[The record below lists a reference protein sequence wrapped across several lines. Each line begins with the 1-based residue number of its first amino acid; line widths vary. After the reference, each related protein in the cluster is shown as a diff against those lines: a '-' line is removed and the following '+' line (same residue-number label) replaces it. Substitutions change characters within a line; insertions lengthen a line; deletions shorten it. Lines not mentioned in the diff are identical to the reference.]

1 MNDIPLSVLI
11 GALVFLIFL
20 AAFFSGSET
29 GLLTLNR
36 YRLRHLVKIKHR
48 GAIHAQALLQRT
60 DRLIGLLL
68 LGNNFANNLATAI
81 ATVIGLQLLGDA
93 GAAIAVGVL
102 TIVGMIFAEV
112 APKTLAALYP
122 ERVAFP
128 AAYVL
133 RPLIK
138 LLYPVVWLV
147 SALSNGVLKLLGVSI
162 GVSEKNHLSHEEL
175 RTVVNE
181 AGALIPQ
188 RHQRMLLSILDL
200 EKITVEDIMVP
211 RNEIVGLDLNDD
223 WEQIL
228 TQLTSSQH
236 TRLLVYRDG
245 IDNVVGILH
254 LREALRLMSLSR
266 EDFNKEALM
275 EVMKDPYFVPEGTPL
290 NTQLLNFQRQ
300 KRRIG
305 LVVNEYGDIQ
315 GLVTLEDILEE
326 IVGEFTSDPYA
337 TVSDVYPQADGTYL
351 VDGSTNIRDL
361 NRMMHWDLPTDGPK
375 TLNGL
380 ILEYLETIPAPGT
393 SLRLAGY
400 PIDIIQTTEN
410 AVKMVKV
417 NPVLRIKEEH
427 QEQ

>member
-1 MNDIPLSVLI
+1 MNDIPLGVLI

-60 DRLIGLLL
+60 DRLIGLLI
-68 LGNNFANNLATAI
+68 LGNNFANNLATAV
-81 ATVIGLQLLGDA
+81 ATVIGLQLLGEA
-93 GAAIAVGVL
+93 GAAVAVGLL
-102 TIVGMIFAEV
+102 TIVGTIFTDV
-112 APKTLAALYP
+112 APKTLGALYS

-133 RPLIK
+133 RPLLK

-147 SALSNGVLKLLGVSI
+147 SALSNGVLRLLGVSI
-162 GVSEKNHLSHEEL
+162 GASERNHLSYEEL
-175 RTVVNE
+175 RSVVNE

-228 TQLTSSQH
+228 AQLTSSQH

-254 LREALRLMSLSR
+254 LREALRMMSR

-417 NPVLRIKEEH
+417 NPVLRIKEEQ
-427 QEQ
+427 QEL

>member
-1 MNDIPLSVLI
+1 MNDIPLGALI

-60 DRLIGLLL
+60 DRLIGLLI
-68 LGNNFANNLATAI
+68 LGNNFANNLATAV
-81 ATVIGLQLLGDA
+81 ATVIGLQLLGEA
-93 GAAIAVGVL
+93 GAAIAVGLL
-102 TIVGMIFAEV
+102 TIVGTIFTDV
-112 APKTLAALYP
+112 APKTLGALYS

-128 AAYVL
+128 AAYML
-133 RPLIK
+133 RPLLK
-138 LLYPVVWLV
+138 LFYPVVWLV
-147 SALSNGVLKLLGVSI
+147 SALSNGVLKLVGVSI
-162 GVSEKNHLSHEEL
+162 GASEKNHLSHEEL

-228 TQLTSSQH
+228 AQLTSSQH

-254 LREALRLMSLSR
+254 LREALRLMSR
-266 EDFNKEALM
+266 EDFNKEALK
-275 EVMKDPYFVPEGTPL
+275 EIMKDPYFVPEGTPL

-410 AVKMVKV
+410 AVKMVKI
-417 NPVLRIKEEH
+417 NPALRIKEEH
-427 QEQ
+427 QER

>member
-1 MNDIPLSVLI
+1 MNDIPLGALI

-81 ATVIGLQLLGDA
+81 ATVIGLQLLGEA

-147 SALSNGVLKLLGVSI
+147 SALSNGVLKLLGVSV
-162 GVSEKNHLSHEEL
+162 GASERNHLSYEEL
-175 RTVVNE
+175 RSVVNE

-228 TQLTSSQH
+228 AQLTSSQH

-254 LREALRLMSLSR
+254 LREALRMMSR

-275 EVMKDPYFVPEGTPL
+275 EVMKEPYFVPEGTPL

-361 NRMMHWDLPTDGPK
+361 NRMMRWDLPTDGPK

-417 NPVLRIKEEH
+417 NPELRIVKEQP

>member
-1 MNDIPLSVLI
+1 MNDIPLGALI

-60 DRLIGLLL
+60 DRLIGLLI
-68 LGNNFANNLATAI
+68 LGNNFANNLATAV
-81 ATVIGLQLLGDA
+81 ATVIGLQLLGEA
-93 GAAIAVGVL
+93 GAAVAVGLL
-102 TIVGMIFAEV
+102 TIVGTIFTDV
-112 APKTLAALYP
+112 APKTLGALYS

-133 RPLIK
+133 RPLLK

-162 GVSEKNHLSHEEL
+162 GASERNHLSHEEL
-175 RTVVNE
+175 RSVVNE

-223 WEQIL
+223 WEQIR

-254 LREALRLMSLSR
+254 LREALRLMSR

-417 NPVLRIKEEH
+417 NPVLRIKEEQ
-427 QEQ
+427 QEL

>member
-1 MNDIPLSVLI
+1 MNDTPLSVLI

-81 ATVIGLQLLGDA
+81 ATVIGLQLLGEA

-133 RPLIK
+133 RPLLK
-138 LLYPVVWLV
+138 LLYPLVWLV
-147 SALSNGVLKLLGVSI
+147 SALANGVLKLLGVSI
-162 GVSEKNHLSHEEL
+162 GPSERNHLSYEEL

-211 RNEIVGLDLNDD
+211 RNEIVGLDLNDE

-228 TQLTSSQH
+228 AQLTSSQH

-254 LREALRLMSLSR
+254 LREALRLMSR
-266 EDFNKEALM
+266 EDFNKEALK
-275 EVMKDPYFVPEGTPL
+275 EIMKDPYFVPQGTPL

-361 NRMMHWDLPTDGPK
+361 NRMMRWDLPTDGPK

-410 AVKMVKV
+410 AVKMVKI
-417 NPVLRIKEEH
+417 NPLLHIKEQH
-427 QEQ
+427 PEQ

>member
-1 MNDIPLSVLI
+1 MNDIPLGVLI

-20 AAFFSGSET
+20 AAFFAGSET

-60 DRLIGLLL
+60 DRLIGLLI
-68 LGNNFANNLATAI
+68 LGNNFANNLATAV
-81 ATVIGLQLLGDA
+81 ATVIGLQLLGEA
-93 GAAIAVGVL
+93 GAAIAVGLL
-102 TIVGMIFAEV
+102 TIVGTIFTDV
-112 APKTLAALYP
+112 APKTLGALYS

-133 RPLIK
+133 RPLLK

-162 GVSEKNHLSHEEL
+162 GASEKNHLSHEEL

-228 TQLTSSQH
+228 AQLTSSQH

-254 LREALRLMSLSR
+254 LREALRLMSR
-266 EDFNKEALM
+266 EDFNKEALK

-337 TVSDVYPQADGTYL
+337 TVSDVYPQTDGTYL

-410 AVKMVKV
+410 AVKMVKI
-417 NPVLRIKEEH
+417 NPALRIKEEH
-427 QEQ
+427 EEQ

>member
-1 MNDIPLSVLI
+1 
-11 GALVFLIFL
+11 
-20 AAFFSGSET
+20 
-29 GLLTLNR
+29 
-36 YRLRHLVKIKHR
+36 
-48 GAIHAQALLQRT
+48 
-60 DRLIGLLL
+60 
-68 LGNNFANNLATAI
+68 
-81 ATVIGLQLLGDA
+81 
-93 GAAIAVGVL
+93 
-102 TIVGMIFAEV
+102 
-112 APKTLAALYP
+112 
-122 ERVAFP
+122 
-128 AAYVL
+128 
-133 RPLIK
+133 
-138 LLYPVVWLV
+138 
-147 SALSNGVLKLLGVSI
+147 
-162 GVSEKNHLSHEEL
+162 
-175 RTVVNE
+175 
-181 AGALIPQ
+181 ALIPQ

-228 TQLTSSQH
+228 AQLTSSQH

-254 LREALRLMSLSR
+254 LREALRMMSR

-417 NPVLRIKEEH
+417 NPVLRIKEEQ
-427 QEQ
+427 QEL

>member
-1 MNDIPLSVLI
+1 M
-11 GALVFLIFL
+11 
-20 AAFFSGSET
+20 
-29 GLLTLNR
+29 
-36 YRLRHLVKIKHR
+36 
-48 GAIHAQALLQRT
+48 
-60 DRLIGLLL
+60 
-68 LGNNFANNLATAI
+68 
-81 ATVIGLQLLGDA
+81 
-93 GAAIAVGVL
+93 GVL
-102 TIVGMIFAEV
+102 TIVGTIFTDV
-112 APKTLAALYP
+112 APKTLGALYS

-133 RPLIK
+133 RPLLK
-138 LLYPVVWLV
+138 LLYPMVWLV

-162 GVSEKNHLSHEEL
+162 GASERNHLSHEEL

-211 RNEIVGLDLNDD
+211 RNEIVGLDLDDD

-228 TQLTSSQH
+228 AQLTSSQH

-254 LREALRLMSLSR
+254 LREALRLMSR
-266 EDFNKEALM
+266 EDFNKEALK
-275 EVMKDPYFVPEGTPL
+275 EIMKDPYFVPEGTPL

-361 NRMMHWDLPTDGPK
+361 NRMMRWELPTDGPK

-417 NPVLRIKEEH
+417 NPALRIKKEQQ

>member
-36 YRLRHLVKIKHR
+36 YRLRHFVKIKHR
-48 GAIHAQALLQRT
+48 GAIHAQTLLQRT
-60 DRLIGLLL
+60 DRLIGLLI
-68 LGNNFANNLATAI
+68 LGNNFANNLATAV
-81 ATVIGLQLLGDA
+81 ATVIGLQLLGEA

-102 TIVGMIFAEV
+102 TIVGTIFTDV
-112 APKTLAALYP
+112 APKTLGALYS

-133 RPLIK
+133 RPLLKIF
-138 LLYPVVWLV
+138 YPVVWLV
-147 SALSNGVLKLLGVSI
+147 STLSNGVLKLLGVSI
-162 GVSEKNHLSHEEL
+162 GATEKNHLSHEEL

-228 TQLTSSQH
+228 AQLTSSQH

-254 LREALRLMSLSR
+254 LREALRLMSR
-266 EDFNKEALM
+266 DDFNKETLK
-275 EVMKDPYFVPEGTPL
+275 EIMKDPYFVPEGTPL

-361 NRMMHWDLPTDGPK
+361 NRMMHWELPTDGPK

-417 NPVLRIKEEH
+417 NPALRIKKEE
-427 QEQ
+427 QPEQ

>member
-36 YRLRHLVKIKHR
+36 YRLRHFVKIKHR

-60 DRLIGLLL
+60 DRLIGLLI
-68 LGNNFANNLATAI
+68 LGNNFANNLATAV
-81 ATVIGLQLLGDA
+81 ATVIGLQLLGEA

-102 TIVGMIFAEV
+102 TIVGTIFTDV
-112 APKTLAALYP
+112 APKTLGALYS

-133 RPLIK
+133 RPLLK
-138 LLYPVVWLV
+138 LFYPVVWLV
-147 SALSNGVLKLLGVSI
+147 SAFSNGVLKLLGVSI
-162 GVSEKNHLSHEEL
+162 GATEKNHLSHEEL

-228 TQLTSSQH
+228 AQLTSSQH

-254 LREALRLMSLSR
+254 LREALRLMSR
-266 EDFNKEALM
+266 ADFNKETLK
-275 EVMKDPYFVPEGTPL
+275 EIMKDPYFVPEGTPL

-361 NRMMHWDLPTDGPK
+361 NRMMHWELPTDGPK

-417 NPVLRIKEEH
+417 NPALRIKKEE
-427 QEQ
+427 QPEQ

>member
-1 MNDIPLSVLI
+1 MNDIPLGALI

-60 DRLIGLLL
+60 DRLIGLLI
-68 LGNNFANNLATAI
+68 LGNNFANNLATAV
-81 ATVIGLQLLGDA
+81 ATVIGLQLLGEA
-93 GAAIAVGVL
+93 GAAIAVGLL
-102 TIVGMIFAEV
+102 TIVGTIFTDV
-112 APKTLAALYP
+112 APKTLGALYS

-128 AAYVL
+128 AAYML
-133 RPLIK
+133 RPLLK
-138 LLYPVVWLV
+138 LFYPVVWLV
-147 SALSNGVLKLLGVSI
+147 SALSNGVLKLVGVSI
-162 GVSEKNHLSHEEL
+162 GASEKNHLSHEEL

-228 TQLTSSQH
+228 AQLTSSQH

-254 LREALRLMSLSR
+254 LREALRLMSR
-266 EDFNKEALM
+266 ENFNKEALK

-337 TVSDVYPQADGTYL
+337 TVSDVYPQTDGTYL

-410 AVKMVKV
+410 AVKMVKI
-417 NPVLRIKEEH
+417 NPALRIKEEH
-427 QEQ
+427 EEQ

>member
-1 MNDIPLSVLI
+1 MSDIPLGVLI

-36 YRLRHLVKIKHR
+36 YRLRHFVKIKHR

-60 DRLIGLLL
+60 DRLIGLLI
-68 LGNNFANNLATAI
+68 LGNNFANNLATAV
-81 ATVIGLQLLGDA
+81 ATVIGLQLLGEA
-93 GAAIAVGVL
+93 GAAIAVGLL
-102 TIVGMIFAEV
+102 TIVGTIFTDV
-112 APKTLAALYP
+112 APKTLGALYS

-133 RPLIK
+133 RPLLK
-138 LLYPVVWLV
+138 LVYPVVWLV

-162 GVSEKNHLSHEEL
+162 GASEKNHLSHEEL

-228 TQLTSSQH
+228 AQLTSSQH

-254 LREALRLMSLSR
+254 LREALRLMSR
-266 EDFNKEALM
+266 EDFNKEALK

-337 TVSDVYPQADGTYL
+337 TVSDVYPQVDGTYL

-410 AVKMVKV
+410 AVKMVKI
-417 NPVLRIKEEH
+417 NPALRIKEEH

>member
-1 MNDIPLSVLI
+1 MNDIPLGVLI

-60 DRLIGLLL
+60 DRLIGLLI
-68 LGNNFANNLATAI
+68 LGNNFANNLATAV
-81 ATVIGLQLLGDA
+81 ATVIGLQLLGEA
-93 GAAIAVGVL
+93 GAAIAVGLL
-102 TIVGMIFAEV
+102 TIVGTIFTDV
-112 APKTLAALYP
+112 APKTLGALYS

-128 AAYVL
+128 AAYML
-133 RPLIK
+133 RPLLK
-138 LLYPVVWLV
+138 LFYPVVWLV

-162 GVSEKNHLSHEEL
+162 GASEKNHLSHEEL

-228 TQLTSSQH
+228 AQLTSSQH

-254 LREALRLMSLSR
+254 LREALRLMSR
-266 EDFNKEALM
+266 ENFNKEALK

-337 TVSDVYPQADGTYL
+337 TVSDVYPQTDGTYL

-410 AVKMVKV
+410 AVKMVKI
-417 NPVLRIKEEH
+417 NPALRIKEEH
-427 QEQ
+427 EEQ

>member
-1 MNDIPLSVLI
+1 MNDIPLGALI
-11 GALVFLIFL
+11 GALAFLIFL

-60 DRLIGLLL
+60 DRLIGLLI

-81 ATVIGLQLLGDA
+81 ATVIGLQLLGEA

-102 TIVGMIFAEV
+102 TIVGTIFTDV
-112 APKTLAALYP
+112 APKTLGALYS

-133 RPLIK
+133 RPLLK
-138 LLYPVVWLV
+138 LLYPMVWLV

-162 GVSEKNHLSHEEL
+162 GASERNHLSHEEL

-223 WEQIL
+223 WAQIL
-228 TQLTSSQH
+228 AQLTSSQH

-254 LREALRLMSLSR
+254 LREALRLMSR
-266 EDFNKEALM
+266 EDFNKEALK

-361 NRMMHWDLPTDGPK
+361 NRMMHWELPTDGPK

-417 NPVLRIKEEH
+417 NPALRIKK
-427 QEQ
+427 EQQPEQ